1 MKFKR
6 VSKVNADVPN
16 ASMSDIAFL
25 LLIFFMVTTAFAAR
39 KGIDFRLPK
48 DSEDTQPEQQ
58 EIKAI
63 TIVVQ
68 PSGRILIDTIPK
80 NPADIQAYLKPR
92 LAVDPNKP
100 VIIQVDES
108 ATYGD
113 MMGVLDEVK
122 ASEVKNIA
130 LPSREEMKSWL

>member
-1 MKFKR
+1 
-6 VSKVNADVPN
+6 
-16 ASMSDIAFL
+16 MSDIAFL

-48 DSEDTQPEQQ
+48 DSDEQQ
-58 EIKAI
+58 NQEDVIVKAI

-80 NPADIQAYLKPR
+80 NPSDIQPYIKPR
-92 LAVDPNKP
+92 IAADPNKP
-100 VIIQVDES
+100 VIIQVDEN

-113 MMGVLDEVK
+113 MMAVMDEVK
-122 ASEVKNIA
+122 ASEVRNIA
-130 LPSREEMKSWL
+130 LPSREEMKSW